1 MHPTAV
7 FRLIANLRGMTRNVE
22 AMIKQGS
29 AIDEAIGP
37 VKMAGRLTRPPKGA
51 LSEALQTEVSGGEP

>member
-1 MHPTAV
+1 
-7 FRLIANLRGMTRNVE
+7 MTRNVE